1 LVDLRLSISNVYE
14 MVVIMTQLEFETLC
28 NEYLI
33 SSDIALENENI
44 VNALYDRDDQKVR
57 ELLENEF

>member
-1 LVDLRLSISNVYE
+1 

-33 SSDIALENENI
+33 SPDIALENENI

>member
-14 MVVIMTQLEFETLC
+14 VVVIMTQLEFETLC

-33 SSDIALENENI
+33 SPDIALENENI

>member
-1 LVDLRLSISNVYE
+1 LVDLRLSISNVHE

>member
-1 LVDLRLSISNVYE
+1 

-44 VNALYDRDDQKVR
+44 VNALYDRDDEKVR